1 MGVWLLIV
9 VVAVTVVLWRLV
21 GVAGVIWQEW
31 ARVTAHCAQMEAAAS
46 TGAMLCERRPDGT
59 TLLVMPASASQEHA
73 SVAGQYP

>member
-9 VVAVTVVLWRLV
+9 VAAVTVVLWRLV
-21 GVAGVIWQEW
+21 GVAGIIWQEW
-31 ARVTAHCAQMEAAAS
+31 ARVTAHCAQMETAAS

-59 TLLVMPASASQEHA
+59 TLLVMPAPVSQEHA